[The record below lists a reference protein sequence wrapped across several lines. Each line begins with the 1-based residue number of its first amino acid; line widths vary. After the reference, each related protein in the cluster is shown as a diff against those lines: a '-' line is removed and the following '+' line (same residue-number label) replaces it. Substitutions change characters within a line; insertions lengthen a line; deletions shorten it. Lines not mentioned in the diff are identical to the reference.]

1 MIRGLCLL
9 LCVAGMARSQAAENK
24 PATNCQLTRYAVLPM
39 ATQPDG
45 RFAIPVSVM
54 GHDASFLVDTGG
66 VSATMTGQLAKDLD
80 MNPKP
85 TNRWLN
91 GVGGS
96 VLYTFVYAKTFS
108 IGRLTGTE
116 IPVYIDPRI
125 GGLGLDGTLSPDMM
139 SQFDVDIDFAK
150 STMNLFAPDHCPG
163 QAVYWTKTP
172 FLAIPMQVAANSG
185 HIRIPVVLDGKE
197 AIASIDTGADNTFMS
212 MKVAEE
218 FGITEKS
225 PELKILHSFG
235 AGGKFKE
242 YSYPFKILD
251 LGGITVKNPRVTIM
265 SDEMLGGGLGREMT
279 LGVSFLRQL
288 HMYIAYKERK
298 LYLTPA
304 EAN

>member
-1 MIRGLCLL
+1 MIRHLCLL
-9 LCVAGMARSQAAENK
+9 LCLTWLTQAYAADTK
-24 PATNCQLTRYAVLPM
+24 AVQSCQLTRYAALPM

-45 RFAIPVSVM
+45 RFAVPVTVM

-66 VSATMTGQLAKDLD
+66 VSATMTGQLAKDLE

-108 IGRLTGTE
+108 LGRLTGTE

-150 STMNLFAPDHCPG
+150 STMSLFAADHCPG

-172 FLAIPMQVAANSG
+172 FLAVPIQVAANSG
-185 HIRIPVVLDGKE
+185 HIRIPVMLDDRP
-197 AIASIDTGADNTFMS
+197 ATASIDTGADNTFMS

-225 PELKILHSFG
+225 PGLKVLRSFG

-242 YSYPFKILD
+242 YTYPFKTLD
-251 LGGITVKNPRVTIM
+251 LGGITVKKPRVTIL
-265 SDEMLGGGLGREMT
+265 SDEMLGGGLGKEMT

-288 HMYIAYKERK
+288 HLYIAYKERK
-298 LYLTPA
+298 LYMTPA